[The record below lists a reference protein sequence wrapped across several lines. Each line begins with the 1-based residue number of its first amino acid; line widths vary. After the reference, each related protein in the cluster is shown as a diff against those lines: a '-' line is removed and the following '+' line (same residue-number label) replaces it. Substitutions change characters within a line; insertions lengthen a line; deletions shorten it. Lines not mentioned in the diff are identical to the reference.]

1 MLADRVAARR
11 GGDVERAEWPGWRE
25 AISRSGMGRSSAG
38 VHVTVERALGVTSW
52 YSGVRY
58 LTESVAGLPVHTYR
72 DGAEGMRSRRID
84 PPWLVRPDDGVPR
97 FSLIEHWMMS
107 LLHRGNAYGYKVR
120 DAMGRV
126 VGLRPVHPDRVK
138 VGRASDGSKV
148 FKIGDAPYTA
158 REILHIPGLS
168 YDGVSGLDPINLH
181 RSSLGVAAA
190 ADEFAGQFFNQGDH
204 TRAYIAVPQTL
215 TEDQANET
223 KRQWERFHR
232 GMQNAHE
239 LGVLGNGAEYRTVGL
254 DPEQTQLLET
264 RRFEVTEVARLLRI
278 PPHKLYDLER
288 ATFSNIEHQSIEA
301 VVDSIRPWVVR
312 IEAHIN
318 FDPDLLPGRNQ
329 FIEFELEGLLRGD
342 TATRY
347 AAYAQAVGRPWMP
360 GNEARRLENL
370 PPLPGLDVVAEQ
382 GNAPASQFD
391 IHPPG
396 SQPDHPQEVPA
407 P

>member
-1 MLADRVAARR
+1 MLADRVTARLGR
-11 GGDVERAEWPGWRE
+11 DDAERSEYSQSWRE
-25 AISRSGMGRSSAG
+25 RLTRPGSTRSTAG
-38 VHVTVERALGVTSW
+38 VDVTPERALGVSAW

-72 DGAEGMRSRRID
+72 DISDGTRSRRVD
-84 PPWLVRPDDGVPR
+84 PTWMTAPDTGVTWFALV
-97 FSLIEHWMMS
+97 EHWMMS
-107 LLHRGNAYGYKVR
+107 LLHRGNAYAAKRR
-120 DAMGRV
+120 DPVGRV

-138 VGRASDGSKV
+138 LGQASDGTKV
-148 FKIGDAPYTA
+148 FKIADVPYTA

-168 YDGVSGLDPINLH
+168 YDGVGGLDPLSLN
-181 RSSLGVAAA
+181 RSSIGVAAA

-204 TRAYIAVPQTL
+204 TRAYISLPQQINQ
-215 TEDQANET
+215 EQADDL

-232 GMQNAHE
+232 GMANAHE

-264 RRFEVTEVARLLRI
+264 RRFEVTEVARILRI

-312 IEAHIN
+312 LEANIN
-318 FDPDLLPGRNQ
+318 ADPDLVPGRSQ
-329 FIEFELEGLLRGD
+329 FVEWQLEGLLRGD

-347 AAYAQAVGRPWMP
+347 AAYSSAVGRPWML
-360 GNEARRLENL
+360 GNEARRLENM
-370 PPLPGLDVVAEQ
+370 PPLVGLDTVAEQ
-382 GNAPASQFD
+382 GNAPAAQFA
-391 IHPPG
+391 
-396 SQPDHPQEVPA
+396 QPQEVPV

>member
-25 AISRSGMGRSSAG
+25 AISRSGSVRGSAG
-38 VHVTVERALGVTSW
+38 VNVTVERALGVTSW

-58 LTESVAGLPVHTYR
+58 LTDSVAGLPVHTYR
-72 DGAEGMRSRRID
+72 TSLGGDRSRRVD
-84 PPWLVRPDDGVPR
+84 PAWLASPDDGVPR

-107 LLHRGNAYGYKVR
+107 LLHRGNAFGYKLR
-120 DAMGRV
+120 DTLGRV

-138 VGRASDGSKV
+138 VGRADDGTKV
-148 FKIGDAPYTA
+148 FKVGEDAFTA

-168 YDGVSGLDPINLH
+168 YDGVCGLDPISLH
-181 RSSLGVAAA
+181 RGALGVAAA
-190 ADEFAGQFFNQGDH
+190 ADEFAGRFFNQGDH

-215 TEDQANET
+215 TAEQANET

-232 GMQNAHE
+232 GMANAHE

-254 DPEQTQLLET
+254 DPEQTQLLQT
-264 RRFEVTEVARLLRI
+264 RQFEVTEIARVLRI
-278 PPHKLYDLER
+278 PPHKLYDLTR
-288 ATFSNIEHQSIEA
+288 ATFSNIEHQAIEA
-301 VVDSIRPWVVR
+301 VVDSVRPWVVR
-312 IEAHIN
+312 IEAHVN
-318 FDPDLLPGRNQ
+318 NDPDLLPGRGQ

-347 AAYAQAVGRPWMP
+347 AAYSQAVGRPWMT
-360 GNEARRLENL
+360 GDEARRLENL

-382 GNAPASQFD
+382 GNAPASQFQS
-391 IHPPG
+391 PTP
-396 SQPDHPQEVPA
+396 EVTA